1 MPPAFPTSAAAR
13 RYQAVHADG
22 ARTIAEAARAAGVE
36 RLVHISGI
44 GADNRSSR
52 NPYIQSKVAAEDAV
66 IAGFTS
72 ATILR
77 PSVVF
82 GPGDALFNR
91 LASIA
96 ARRRSCR

>member
-1 MPPAFPTSAAAR
+1 MPTAPAPSPR
-13 RYQAVHADG
+13 RPAP
-22 ARTIAEAARAAGVE
+22 RASQ

-52 NPYIQSKVAAEDAV
+52 NAYIQSKVAAEDAI

-82 GPGDALFNR
+82 GPDDAMFTR
-91 LASIA
+91 LAEHRR